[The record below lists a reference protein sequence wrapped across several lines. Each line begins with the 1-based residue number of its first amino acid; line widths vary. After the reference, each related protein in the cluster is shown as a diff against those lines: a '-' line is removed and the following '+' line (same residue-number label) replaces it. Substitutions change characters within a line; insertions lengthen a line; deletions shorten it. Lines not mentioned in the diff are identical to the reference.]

1 MKACTQCGRCCT
13 NESFMMRLGASDADV
28 ARWNR
33 EGRRDILAWV
43 SRGDVWIDPVSGET
57 AATCPFVR
65 KVPGSDRLACGIYD
79 TRPET
84 CREYPSH
91 VAHMEFVAC
100 EMLDAGDTDD
110 DVTRF
115 MATSA

>member
-1 MKACTQCGRCCT
+1 
-13 NESFMMRLGASDADV
+13 MMRLGASDADV
-28 ARWNR
+28 ARWER

-57 AATCPFVR
+57 AAVCPFVQ
-65 KVPGSDRLACGIYD
+65 KVRGSDRYACGIHQ

-91 VAHMEFVAC
+91 VAHMTFVDC
-100 EMLDAGDTDD
+100 EMLDEGDTDA
-110 DVTRF
+110 DVERF
-115 MATSA
+115 MAASAPGSA